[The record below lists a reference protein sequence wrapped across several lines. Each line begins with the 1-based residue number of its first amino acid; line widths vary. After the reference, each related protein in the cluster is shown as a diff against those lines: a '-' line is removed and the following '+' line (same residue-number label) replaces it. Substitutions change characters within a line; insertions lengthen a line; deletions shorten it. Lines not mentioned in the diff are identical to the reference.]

1 VPKKPLKPNEI
12 GKKSIEHSSISAK
25 QSIPKVQASLG
36 TLIEAEAPKSQC
48 RLKRQKLAYDDL
60 ILKSPKDNYGV
71 NPV

>member
-1 VPKKPLKPNEI
+1 MVCFCSANVKKLIRLDIK
-12 GKKSIEHSSISAK
+12 
-25 QSIPKVQASLG
+25 QASIQG